1 MTSATKRC
9 AIAVFYFFLRML
21 AQPSLA
27 DDDRSASQYQ
37 ISEDY
42 FRYPPMNLTK
52 FLDTDETIWTYY
64 TTSNKLKR
72 CKADQTAS
80 ITPYETLFTRTYIQ
94 NNKSL
99 TKLLWGIFT
108 YESNNPWEPCDAMD
122 VGKKGAPLLK
132 HREELV
138 YQHLNNSCAV
148 IKITW
153 DANVGGIPFTY
164 NQRKTTYDLRVRNSS
179 VGDPDREC
187 MEMFRDYFARGVKIL
202 CLYNNSCQELHQPNF

>member
-122 VGKKGAPLLK
+122 VGKK
-132 HREELV
+132 V
-138 YQHLNNSCAV
+138 
-148 IKITW
+148 
-153 DANVGGIPFTY
+153 PFTY